1 MVFQFWNQVLAE
13 GSSREGKQPRY
24 EALCEAPGG
33 IENWIVENFVTM
45 FWFENFI
52 VENFIVK
59 NLIVENLIVENFAT

>member
-1 MVFQFWNQVLAE
+1 M
-13 GSSREGKQPRY
+13 GSSREGKQPQY

-33 IENWIVENFVTM
+33 IENW
-45 FWFENFI
+45 I